1 MHTAPLKL
9 AVVIGSVRE
18 NRLGA
23 KVCDWF
29 ARQANEHPDVEVDV
43 IDLIDHPLPLA
54 IPGFGQE
61 PDPATRE
68 IKDGITPRIEAA
80 DAFVVITPEYN
91 HSFPAS
97 LKNVI
102 DWHLSEWAAKPV
114 ALVSYGGM
122 GGGLRAAEHLRQV
135 FAEVHAMTVRDMI
148 SFHNPWGAF
157 DDGSAPDGA
166 EAAAKKLLDQLSWWA
181 RALRTARAEN
191 PYPA

>member
-1 MHTAPLKL
+1 MSTAPLKL

-23 KVCDWF
+23 KVGDWF
-29 ARQANEHPDVEVDV
+29 VRQATQHPDVEVDV
-43 IDLIDHPLPLA
+43 IDVIDHPLPLA

-61 PDPATRE
+61 LDAATQQ

-97 LKNVI
+97 LKNAI

-114 ALVSYGGM
+114 GLVSYGGM

-135 FAEVHAMTVRDMI
+135 FAEVHAMTIREMI

-157 DDGSAPDGA
+157 EDGA
-166 EAAAKKLLDQLSWWA
+166 APEGADGAAKKLLDQLSWWG
-181 RALRTARAEN
+181 RALRTARAET
-191 PYPA
+191 PYQA

>member
-1 MHTAPLKL
+1 MSTAPLKL

-23 KVCDWF
+23 KVGDWF
-29 ARQANEHPDVEVDV
+29 VSQAAQHPDVEVDV
-43 IDLIDHPLPLA
+43 IDVIEHPLPLA

-61 PDPATRE
+61 LDAATQE
-68 IKDGITPRIEAA
+68 IKDGITPRIAAA

-114 ALVSYGGM
+114 GLVSYGGM

-135 FAEVHAMTVRDMI
+135 FAEVHATTIREMI

-157 DDGSAPDGA
+157 EDGA
-166 EAAAKKLLDQLSWWA
+166 APEGADGAAKKLLDQLTWWG
-181 RALRTARAEN
+181 RALRTARAET
-191 PYPA
+191 PYQA